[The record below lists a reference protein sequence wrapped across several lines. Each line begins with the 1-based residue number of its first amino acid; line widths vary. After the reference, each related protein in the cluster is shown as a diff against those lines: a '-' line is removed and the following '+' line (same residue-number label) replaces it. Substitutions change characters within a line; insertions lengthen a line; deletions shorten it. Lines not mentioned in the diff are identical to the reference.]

1 MAGGIEE
8 FPSEDRSILAYIR
21 THTTGDALVVHNLS
35 QETVT
40 LSLKSWRKLNF
51 RSENGVSFHRS
62 VLTLP
67 AGSTGILTGRK
78 K

>member
-1 MAGGIEE
+1 MA
-8 FPSEDRSILAYIR
+8 YTR
-21 THTTGDALVVHNLS
+21 THQTGDALVVHTLG

-51 RSENGVSFHRS
+51 CSENGVSFHRG

-67 AGSTGILTGRK
+67 AGSTGILTSRK